1 MCFSAEVSFASAAV
15 LFPTGVYCL
24 RIALRRRPRLWPIA
38 VVPAVF
44 GVQQACE
51 GVVWLELDHDIEAVV
66 NNVGAGYLFF
76 ALAFWPFWFSLA
88 PTLMEPPGKTR
99 RFLAVWTFLST
110 GWFWLA
116 YLPLLTD
123 PLGASARVHHDSIEY
138 EYVEVNT
145 ESALVR
151 WGLRGLYLV
160 TATVPLVVSS
170 WRRVLAIPM
179 LLGVSSAVVAM
190 LLYDQAFLSV
200 WCLFAAMLSA
210 SFLYAIL
217 RADQPRPPHVEL
229 ALLTPLRSAR
239 Q

>member
-1 MCFSAEVSFASAAV
+1 
-15 LFPTGVYCL
+15 
-24 RIALRRRPRLWPIA
+24 
-38 VVPAVF
+38 
-44 GVQQACE
+44 
-51 GVVWLELDHDIEAVV
+51 
-66 NNVGAGYLFF
+66 
-76 ALAFWPFWFSLA
+76 
-88 PTLMEPPGKTR
+88 
-99 RFLAVWTFLST
+99 
-110 GWFWLA
+110 
-116 YLPLLTD
+116 
-123 PLGASARVHHDSIEY
+123 
-138 EYVEVNT
+138 
-145 ESALVR
+145 LVR

-210 SFLYAIL
+210 SFLFAIL
-217 RADQPRPPHVEL
+217 RANQPSPPHVDL